1 MDFHQLWMRS
11 GEASLPYIMRGA
23 WLKSRVVV
31 SFLIGQDPT
40 PYHHNGLELMQ
51 GAILVNPLGAEFYRR
66 STGTR
71 CGSMSLSV
79 DDLAATGL
87 AVVGKEL
94 TAPDVTQMIR
104 PPPHLMRRL
113 LVLYE
118 TAETLAKDVPDLI
131 AHSEIARALEQEL
144 MRAMVHC
151 LAEGASLGT
160 DHSRNHRV
168 PVMRRFEQ
176 FLGENRDLPLYMTD
190 ICAAIGVS
198 ERTLRLH
205 CAERIGVSP
214 HRYLWLRR
222 MHQVQRAL
230 TIADPAD
237 VTVTEV
243 AMNHGFWELGRF
255 SVAYRRLFG
264 QSPSATLK
272 QTAQSNPSGPFKQ
285 RLMHQKSD
293 PEPRTVDF
301 ITRGVP
307 AWG

>member
-1 MDFHQLWMRS
+1 
-11 GEASLPYIMRGA
+11 
-23 WLKSRVVV
+23 
-31 SFLIGQDPT
+31 
-40 PYHHNGLELMQ
+40 
-51 GAILVNPLGAEFYRR
+51 
-66 STGTR
+66 
-71 CGSMSLSV
+71 
-79 DDLAATGL
+79 
-87 AVVGKEL
+87 
-94 TAPDVTQMIR
+94 
-104 PPPHLMRRL
+104 
-113 LVLYE
+113 
-118 TAETLAKDVPDLI
+118 
-131 AHSEIARALEQEL
+131 
-144 MRAMVHC
+144 
-151 LAEGASLGT
+151 
-160 DHSRNHRV
+160 
-168 PVMRRFEQ
+168 
-176 FLGENRDLPLYMTD
+176 
-190 ICAAIGVS
+190 
-198 ERTLRLH
+198 
-205 CAERIGVSP
+205 
-214 HRYLWLRR
+214 